1 MSFETFENKADI
13 GVRGK
18 GSTVSVAFE
27 ECAKAMMSV
36 MVDVN
41 LIEPKKSHV
50 INIKAADMGA
60 LLIAFLNELLFIK
73 DKKKMIYS
81 KFRVNIAENKNDF
94 GEEEFE
100 LKATLFG
107 EKIDSKKHQFKVDV
121 KAPTYSELK
130 VEANKGIWTAQ
141 CVVDV

>member
-1 MSFETFENKADI
+1 MSFETFESKADV

-18 GSTVSVAFE
+18 SHSLNGAFE

-36 MVDVN
+36 MTEVDS
-41 LIEPKKSHV
+41 IEPKKSHL
-50 INIKAADMGA
+50 IKISAQDESA
-60 LLIAFLNELLFIK
+60 LLISFLNELLFLK

-81 KFRVNIAENKNDF
+81 KFRVNISKEKNDE
-94 GEEEFE
+94 GIELFE

-107 EKIDSKKHQFKVDV
+107 EKIDFKKHQFKVDV

-130 VEANKGIWTAQ
+130 VENNKGNWIAQ
-141 CVVDV
+141 CIVDV